1 MQWKRDAICRRQRK
15 RGMTV
20 NKRERKFPGTGL
32 ITILMVFMLLCLIT
46 FAVLT
51 LSSARADLRYSE
63 QTAERAKNYYAA
75 ELRASQR
82 LKEIDEELQ
91 ETYNKKEE
99 NAREQICFTETI
111 DETSMLEVKLQLC
124 DGKEDDRKR
133 YRIESWKTV
142 SNAEWNPDETLPVMQ
157 KTE

>member
-1 MQWKRDAICRRQRK
+1 
-15 RGMTV
+15 MTV

-63 QTAERAKNYYAA
+63 QTAERARNYYAA

-91 ETYNKKEE
+91 ATYNEKEV

-124 DGKEDDRKR
+124 EGKEDDRKR
-133 YRIESWKTV
+133 YRIESWQTV
-142 SNAEWNPDETLPVMQ
+142 STAEWNPDETLPVMQ
-157 KTE
+157 KPE

>member
-1 MQWKRDAICRRQRK
+1 
-15 RGMTV
+15 MTV

-63 QTAERAKNYYAA
+63 QTAERARNYYAA

-91 ETYNKKEE
+91 ATYNEKEV
-99 NAREQICFTETI
+99 NAREQICFTEVI

-124 DGKEDDRKR
+124 EGKEDDRKR
-133 YRIESWKTV
+133 YRIESWQTV
-142 SNAEWNPDETLPVMQ
+142 STAEWNPDETLPVMQ
-157 KTE
+157 KPE

>member
-1 MQWKRDAICRRQRK
+1 
-15 RGMTV
+15 MTV

-63 QTAERAKNYYAA
+63 QTAERARNYYAA

-91 ETYNKKEE
+91 ETYNEKEV

-124 DGKEDDRKR
+124 EGKEDDRKR
-133 YRIESWKTV
+133 YRIESWQTV
-142 SNAEWNPDETLPVMQ
+142 STAEWNPDETLPVMQ
-157 KTE
+157 KPE